1 MTINLVTNIPKNEN
15 NLLDFGLDEL
25 ARLGAKR
32 ILTQALQLEVEE
44 YVEALKELRD
54 ESGKRLVVRNGSS
67 RPRKV
72 TLGSGT
78 IEVKAPRVND
88 RRSGQKFESKI
99 LPPYL
104 RKSPNVESVLPLLYL
119 KGLSGNAFYEA
130 LRGLLGDNA
139 AGLSSSTISYL
150 KKDWE
155 RELKEW
161 SKRDLLEDY
170 VYIWCDGVN
179 VEVRLG
185 EDKRAC
191 LLVVIGV
198 NTKGEKKLLAV
209 QAGYRESKAAWKM
222 LFSDLESRGFKSPL
236 LVVGDGALGLWGCVK
251 EMELFKETKEQRCWV
266 HKIANVLEK
275 LPKKLQPQAKALLHE
290 MMRSTSAGESH
301 RQKKI
306 FKETFN
312 DKYPKSVE
320 CLEKDWDKL
329 TSYLNFPA
337 AQWTSLRTT
346 NPIESA
352 FASVKLRTS
361 VTKGAGTASM
371 AEAMSFKLLKECEKS
386 WRLIRGHQEIE
397 KQLQGAIYKDGVLV
411 ESAGD
416 QDGVA

>member
-44 YVEALKELRD
+44 YVEALKDQRD
-54 ESGKRLVVRNGSS
+54 ESGKRLVVRNGSAKT
-67 RPRKV
+67 RKL

-88 RRSGQKFESKI
+88 RRAGEKFESKI

-155 RELKEW
+155 QELKEW

-185 EDKRAC
+185 EDRRAC

-209 QAGYRESKAAWKM
+209 QAGYRESKASWKM

-266 HKIANVLEK
+266 HKIANVLDK

-290 MMRSTSAGESH
+290 MMRSPSRGESH

-312 DKYPKSVE
+312 DKYPKAVT

-329 TSYLNFPA
+329 TSYLSFPA

-386 WRLIRGHQEIE
+386 WRQIRGHQEIE

-411 ESAGD
+411 ESASD